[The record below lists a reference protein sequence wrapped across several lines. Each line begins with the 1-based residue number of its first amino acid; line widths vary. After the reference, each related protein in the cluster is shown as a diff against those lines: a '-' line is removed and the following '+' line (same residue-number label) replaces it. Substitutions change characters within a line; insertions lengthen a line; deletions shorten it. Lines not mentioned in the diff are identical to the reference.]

1 MPRQRRGQLPGRPS
15 GRVESESVDELST
28 PTPRLAPPPSEL
40 RVVRCLYRT
49 YTSSAPACRRS
60 SWCVLVVSAMNGMH
74 DNHKRT
80 SISQLLNPSSDSS
93 AYSHAPHLPSLSS
106 GPGVPPYQH
115 PQHPHHAQYP
125 QHPGTA
131 SSFHLRAASWGPVN
145 DDQSGTKRRPETGL
159 PLPARPYPMQ
169 PHMYPEMN
177 GGDMQ
182 SRQVRPRM
190 EDSGPYPMSGNPWP
204 HPQPEMS
211 NVHYG
216 PPAVTPM
223 YSDERTAIS
232 GDYPQNNQFPQ
243 SSQQQQ
249 LHPMSSHPHGALQ
262 NAERASVRLAA
273 ARYTLPAQPM
283 YEMGALVH
291 APPAMF
297 PAMLYSHH
305 PPPTQVQKRPSTE
318 ADDPPSK
325 SKKARTKSKAG
336 DGNAPSKRGYNAKK
350 RSEAAQIAAQ
360 NAQLMP
366 AIPYVVA
373 PGDKGKERVGGGM
386 LFVMAT
392 NGAQGDPSTMTT
404 ELQFARCMS
413 NRYRAEQF
421 PRCVS
426 CTRRWAGDTC
436 RFQGIR
442 YFLRDDQRNIQYVS
456 FVENLKPDAPNM
468 NIPGQ
473 WNVPLTAT
481 HIRRIKR
488 TVAQAL
494 LPILRKELGHL
505 AVHELIRRTRES
517 EVRATCD
524 TCMTSIFSCSWMC
537 RLCGREACA
546 ECFEQVRELTEDRP
560 GATQAEIATLQ
571 ARREKHAHSNPFFL
585 SCTRRNEHVFKD
597 FSPMTRFCQ
606 TELEEAIKEMEELLQ
621 QPDVDALPSVGAI
634 DPTLQNGMDET
645 TKTTD
650 TGQCADASGNEAHGV
665 TSSPQVGTV
674 NGNAQGAEGTT
685 PVSAN
690 AGQSGISLDTDSQQE
705 GPGGSPEIPSHPT
718 VTIPDSDLT
727 EDVFRSLWAK
737 GEPLVVTGILPKFQI
752 QWTPEYF
759 VQKYNSQSCLILEC
773 QTDINRRVTVGE
785 FFSQFGEYQ
794 GRTECWKLKD
804 WPPSTDFK
812 TAFPELYE
820 DFSRAVPVPSYS
832 RRDGALNIASHF
844 PINTVAPDLGPKM
857 YNAMASSESP
867 GSKGSTRLHMDMAD
881 ALNIMTYTAPTPDGK
896 PGCAAWDLFR
906 ASDSPK
912 LRQFLRRKFKATN
925 YQHDPIH
932 SQQFYLDSQLRKE
945 LFDTFGV
952 KSHRVYQ
959 KPGEAVFIPAGCAH
973 QVCNLADCVK
983 VAIDFVSPENIARCE
998 QLTKE
1003 FREQNQSM
1011 AWKED
1016 VLQLRTMMWY
1026 AWLSCC
1032 RQEKEMNEI

>member
-1 MPRQRRGQLPGRPS
+1 
-15 GRVESESVDELST
+15 
-28 PTPRLAPPPSEL
+28 
-40 RVVRCLYRT
+40 
-49 YTSSAPACRRS
+49 
-60 SWCVLVVSAMNGMH
+60 MNGMH

-93 AYSHAPHLPSLSS
+93 AYSQAPHLPSLSS

-125 QHPGTA
+125 QHPANA
-131 SSFHLRAASWGPVN
+131 SSFNLRAASWGPVN
-145 DDQSGTKRRPETGL
+145 DDQSGTKRRPETGFS
-159 PLPARPYPMQ
+159 PARPYPMQ
-169 PHMYPEMN
+169 PPMYPDMN
-177 GGDMQ
+177 GDVQ

-190 EDSGPYPMSGNPWP
+190 EDGPYPMPGNPWP
-204 HPQPEMS
+204 HPHPDMS

-216 PPAVTPM
+216 SPAV
-223 YSDERTAIS
+223 YSDERT
-232 GDYPQNNQFPQ
+232 DQFAQ

-249 LHPMSSHPHGALQ
+249 LHPMSSHPH
-262 NAERASVRLAA
+262 ASA
-273 ARYTLPAQPM
+273 ARYAAPMSTQPIF
-283 YEMGALVH
+283 EMGALMH
-291 APPAMF
+291 APPMF
-297 PAMLYSHH
+297 SAMLYPH
-305 PPPTQVQKRPSTE
+305 PPPPAQVQKRPSTE
-318 ADDPPSK
+318 ADEPPSK

-336 DGNAPSKRGYNAKK
+336 DGNAPSKRGYNARK

-366 AIPYVVA
+366 TIPYGVA
-373 PGDKGKERVGGGM
+373 PGDKGKEREGAGM
-386 LFVMAT
+386 LFVTST
-392 NGAQGDPSTMTT
+392 NGAQAEPASTP

-413 NRYRAEQF
+413 NRYKMEQF

-442 YFLRDDQRNIQYVS
+442 YFLRDGQRNIQGVS

-468 NIPGQ
+468 NFPGQ

-494 LPILRKELGHL
+494 LPTLRKELEHL
-505 AVHELIRRTRES
+505 AVTELIRRTRES

-546 ECFEQVRELTEDRP
+546 ECFEQVKELTEDRP
-560 GATQAEIATLQ
+560 GATQAEIAALQ
-571 ARREKHAHSNPFFL
+571 ARREKHAHTNPFFL

-606 TELEEAIKEMEELLQ
+606 PELVEAIKEMEELLER
-621 QPDVDALPSVGAI
+621 PDVDALPNVGAI
-634 DPTLQNGMDET
+634 DPTLQNDTDET
-645 TKTTD
+645 TKKTD
-650 TGQCADASGNEAHGV
+650 TEQSTDASGDAVHG
-665 TSSPQVGTV
+665 TPSLPPLATV
-674 NGNAQGAEGTT
+674 NGDIQGAEGTT
-685 PVSAN
+685 QSALTLAN
-690 AGQSGISLDTDSQQE
+690 
-705 GPGGSPEIPSHPT
+705 PIPSHPI
-718 VTIPDSDLT
+718 VTIPDSELT
-727 EDVFRSLWAK
+727 EEVFRSLWTK
-737 GEPLVVTGILPKFQI
+737 GEPLVVTGVLPKFQI

-759 VQKYNSQSCLILEC
+759 VQKYSSQSCLILEC
-773 QTDINRRVTVGE
+773 QTDVNKRVTVGE
-785 FFSQFGEYQ
+785 FFSQFGKYE
-794 GRTECWKLKD
+794 GRSECWKLKD

-812 TAFPELYE
+812 SAFPELYE
-820 DFSRAVPVPSYS
+820 DFSRAVPVPTYS

-844 PINTVAPDLGPKM
+844 PSNTVAPDLGPKM
-857 YNAMASSESP
+857 YNAMASSESA

-881 ALNIMTYTAPTPDGK
+881 ALNVMTYAASTPDGK

-906 ASDSPK
+906 ASDSEK
-912 LRQFLRRKFKATN
+912 LRHFLRRKFKTNN

-932 SQQFYLDSQLRKE
+932 SQQCYVDSQSRKE
-945 LFDTFGV
+945 LFDTYGV
-952 KSHRVYQ
+952 KSYRVYQ
-959 KPGEAVFIPAGCAH
+959 RPGEAVFIPAGCAH

-998 QLTKE
+998 QLTQE

-1016 VLQLRTMMWY
+1016 VLQLRTMMWF